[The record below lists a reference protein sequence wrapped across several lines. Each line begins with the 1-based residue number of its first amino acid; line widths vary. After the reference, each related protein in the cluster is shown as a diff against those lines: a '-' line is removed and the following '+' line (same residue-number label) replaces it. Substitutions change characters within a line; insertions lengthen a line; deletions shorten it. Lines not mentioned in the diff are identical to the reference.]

1 MRDQKDKRQPGRG
14 TWHWRP
20 RGRDQEP
27 MAELTELVV
36 LIALSLVLIVK
47 LIFRPTIEG
56 PAMDET

>member
-1 MRDQKDKRQPGRG
+1 
-14 TWHWRP
+14 
-20 RGRDQEP
+20 

-56 PAMDET
+56 RAMDET